1 MKLILKLSLCIY
13 LLLGLSIH
21 SYAQLNQSSDKTTTI
36 PSGLIIDE
44 EHIFSKSELISLESQ
59 LADFTKTTKIP
70 MRVMVM
76 PNASSSNGQWRIGNT
91 ESAKGIQLM
100 ISKTSK
106 EISIGVGPEL
116 TKSLTKDNVD
126 NIINTTL
133 ITAFQSGQYATG
145 ISTSIKALLM
155 QLVH

>member
-1 MKLILKLSLCIY
+1 MKLILKLSLCLC
-13 LLLGLSIH
+13 LLFGLSIN
-21 SYAQLNQSSDKTTTI
+21 SYAQQKQSSTKTATI
-36 PSGLIIDE
+36 PTGKISDE

-76 PNASSSNGQWRIGNT
+76 PNASSSNDQWRIGNT
-91 ESAKGIQLM
+91 ESAKGITLM
-100 ISKTSK
+100 ISKSSK

-116 TKSLTKDNVD
+116 SKSLTKDKVD
-126 NIINTTL
+126 DIINTTL
-133 ITAFQSGQYATG
+133 ITAFKRGQYATG
-145 ISTSIKALLM
+145 ISTSIKALLI